1 MFDQDGHELV
11 EHRRRRLVAEAV
23 DLEKHRTIDPGG
35 QRASVLDREDRI
47 GGAVHDEC
55 RLPNLA
61 EPIESAGRCV
71 HGDTVARL
79 GLPTGGEFGS
89 GEASG

>member
-35 QRASVLDREDRI
+35 QRTSVLDREDRI